1 MIRLEVT
8 RGQSTGKVFESSAD
22 LLRVGRSEGNDLLL
36 VDDVVSGEH
45 AQIFFDGEKYL
56 LRDQRSTNGTLV
68 VRGAERLAVDD
79 SVGREVPLAQGDVIE
94 LGTGEQAVTLSAAI
108 TIDEAARVVA
118 FRRIDDFAPAES
130 RVE

>member
-22 LLRVGRSEGNDLLL
+22 LVRVGRSEGNDLLL
-36 VDDVVSGEH
+36 VDELVSGEH

-56 LRDQRSTNGTLV
+56 VRDQRSTNGTFVL
-68 VRGAERLAVDD
+68 RGAERLPVDD
-79 SVGREVPLAQGDVIE
+79 AAGRERPLAAGDVVE
-94 LGTGEQAVTLSAAI
+94 LGTGETTVAFSVGI

-118 FRRIDDFAPAES
+118 FRKID
-130 RVE
+130 